1 MKHLLPLYLSVLLL
15 FSCTTDSYDKGEG
28 RYSLLQADFAELTIN
43 SEKQGV
49 SFLTDEGEQYQ
60 IATPLSASWIE
71 TADTVY
77 RAYLYYKKEIVQE
90 LESIYFLYKF
100 LLFKF

>member
-43 SEKQGV
+43 GEK
-49 SFLTDEGEQYQ
+49 
-60 IATPLSASWIE
+60 
-71 TADTVY
+71 
-77 RAYLYYKKEIVQE
+77 
-90 LESIYFLYKF
+90 
-100 LLFKF
+100 